1 MYDFPENTDLQAIIA
16 IHYEARKILSAVCRG
31 VGGLLNV
38 RISNG
43 KNSIADKKITG
54 FSWLEEFF
62 AQRKK
67 LVPFNL
73 EQALKNR
80 GAHYE
85 KVFFPM
91 GSKVV
96 IVKIL
101 LLDKIRL
108 VPKRLRARVIA
119 ELKK

>member
-1 MYDFPENTDLQAIIA
+1 MRKFDAMYLAGGHRTMYDFPENTDLQAIISA
-16 IHYEARKILSAVCRG
+16 HYEARKIVSAVCHG

-43 KNSIADKKITG
+43 KNLIADKKIIG

-85 KVFFPM
+85 KVFF
-91 GSKVV
+91 
-96 IVKIL
+96 L
-101 LLDKIRL
+101 LAPRL
-108 VPKRLRARVIA
+108 
-119 ELKK
+119 